1 MGAHAVLSL
10 LASTPETEPKVVCL
24 KANVIV
30 TLSLMECIKNTLDVA
45 EAIKQKDFDKA
56 LNLRG
61 PYVYAYYCTINIYK
75 NIVRKLYLRT
85 IRVNIICSQVD
96 TNVHKIAT
104 L

>member
-10 LASTPETEPKVVCL
+10 LASTAETEPKVVCL

-45 EAIKQKDFDKA
+45 EAIKRKDFEKA

-61 PYVYAYYCTINIYK
+61 PYVLLYYNYVQEYCTQIVPK
-75 NIVRKLYLRT
+75 NK
-85 IRVNIICSQVD
+85 
-96 TNVHKIAT
+96 TNKYNMFSSGHERP
-104 L
+104 